1 MHTLLTLLFAALL
14 LPSVIARAVPLTRR
28 NGQPI
33 AAAWFAGWHAS
44 DGFPVSSINWKK
56 YNTLVYSF
64 AETTPSVNS
73 ITLEGSDPA
82 VLPDFVSAAHQNGVS
97 ALVGIGGWSGSAYF
111 SSDLGSAKN
120 RTAFANTLS
129 DFVQKYNV
137 DGLSFDWEYP
147 GVQGSGQ
154 NVVSPT
160 DTSNFLAFLQE
171 FRKTPVGKKLIL
183 AASVPILPFRDA
195 QGNPSKNVSGFAKIL
210 DYITIMNYD
219 IFGSWSSAV
228 GPNAPLA
235 DSCAPAQYQQGSATS
250 AVNAWMSA
258 GFPANQIVLGVAS
271 YGHSYR
277 VKPSDAFA
285 NNPTSELGLS
295 SVSQPAPYPPFDR
308 GDQPEGDAWGGST
321 GVFEFWG
328 LIKGGFLNEQGTP
341 AQGIYSRFDSCSQT
355 PYVYNKDSQ
364 VMVSYDDRASF
375 SAKGAYI
382 KQTGLRGFSM
392 WEAGGDYKDL
402 LLDAIRL
409 SVGF

>member
-1 MHTLLTLLFAALL
+1 VSLHLL
-14 LPSVIARAVPLTRR
+14 
-28 NGQPI
+28 
-33 AAAWFAGWHAS
+33 
-44 DGFPVSSINWKK
+44 VS
-56 YNTLVYSF
+56 
-64 AETTPSVNS
+64 E
-73 ITLEGSDPA
+73 
-82 VLPDFVSAAHQNGVS
+82 
-97 ALVGIGGWSGSAYF
+97 
-111 SSDLGSAKN
+111 
-120 RTAFANTLS
+120 
-129 DFVQKYNV
+129 
-137 DGLSFDWEYP
+137 DGLEVHISPLISGPQRTVLHLRTRCPILSRNTTWTGLASSEHLPLSESEPADLIHNSWEYP

-160 DTSNFLAFLQE
+160 DTSNFLAFIQE

-195 QGNPSKNVSGFAKIL
+195 QGNPSKNVSGFAKVL

-295 SVSQPAPYPPFDR
+295 SVSQLVPYPPFDR

-355 PYVYNKDSQ
+355 V
-364 VMVSYDDRASF
+364 RISF
-375 SAKGAYI
+375 VILGKA
-382 KQTGLRGFSM
+382 
-392 WEAGGDYKDL
+392 W
-402 LLDAIRL
+402 
-409 SVGF
+409 